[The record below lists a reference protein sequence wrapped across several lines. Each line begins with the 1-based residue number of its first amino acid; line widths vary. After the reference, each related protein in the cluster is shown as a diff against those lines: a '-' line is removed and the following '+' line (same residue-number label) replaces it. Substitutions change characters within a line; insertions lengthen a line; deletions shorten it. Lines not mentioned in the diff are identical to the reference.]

1 MSKNGC
7 IKSIHNPM
15 IDYQIPLVF
24 SSWSIYS
31 EWNVSFYFSNDTNA
45 KKSYWIQKHSRKC
58 TLCQYISIAIITK
71 YIAIN
76 IWNFMQIPNPQH
88 FPSNLNLYISFKCQ

>member
-24 SSWSIYS
+24 ALDLYIFV
-31 EWNVSFYFSNDTNA
+31 WNVSLYFGNDTNV
-45 KKSYWIQKHSRKC
+45 KHFVTVFTDILGNVHS
-58 TLCQYISIAIITK
+58 A
-71 YIAIN
+71 N
-76 IWNFMQIPNPQH
+76 IYQ
-88 FPSNLNLYISFKCQ
+88 